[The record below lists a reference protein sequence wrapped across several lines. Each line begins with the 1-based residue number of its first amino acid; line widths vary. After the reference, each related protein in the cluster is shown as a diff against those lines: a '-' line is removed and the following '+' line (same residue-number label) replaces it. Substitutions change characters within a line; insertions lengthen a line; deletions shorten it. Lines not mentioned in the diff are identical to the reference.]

1 MHLWLLTHYY
11 GTERMKRVCDKSYVI
26 RGFIIAQK
34 GSLIIHIISHNYYS
48 VAKWRKTMFFQWGPR
63 RE

>member
-48 VAKWRKTMFFQWGPR
+48 VAK
-63 RE
+63 